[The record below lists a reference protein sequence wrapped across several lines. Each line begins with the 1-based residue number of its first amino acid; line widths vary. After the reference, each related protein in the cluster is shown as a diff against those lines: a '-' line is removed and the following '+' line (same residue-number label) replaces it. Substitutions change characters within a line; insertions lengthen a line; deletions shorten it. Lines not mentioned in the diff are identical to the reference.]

1 MVKLRHNK
9 KKTKRGEIVVSR
21 MEVLMEQISKA
32 ETAELT
38 GQEFQLAVLT
48 ALLQVFFHP
57 YTSTHGCCNINI
69 ITSIFVVIVVLIH

>member
-57 YTSTHGCCNINI
+57 YTSTHGCCI
-69 ITSIFVVIVVLIH
+69 IVVLIH